1 MHNPNFQAALMLQR
15 IPVLSNLG
23 GVFQKR
29 HPRQQAGLAL
39 SRLLTQ
45 FDLGQMP
52 YESGSR
58 PSRRADC
65 TRNVAIG
72 IWLIPF
78 EEGRSPENV
87 DLHKAIPAA
96 TCDMRRQG
104 IGVLMPVKLAAS
116 RFLAAVADPE
126 NVWRFFVVTARH
138 VTDRPGGWFQIGL
151 SVEAMYEPDSLQTL
165 RFRQR
170 VENAFRE

>member
-1 MHNPNFQAALMLQR
+1 MFQR

-39 SRLLTQ
+39 TRLLTQ
-45 FDLGQMP
+45 FDMGQMP
-52 YESGSR
+52 YETGTR
-58 PSRRADC
+58 PSRRSEG

-78 EEGRSPENV
+78 EENRGAENA
-87 DLHKAIPAA
+87 DMQKAIPAA
-96 TCDMRRQG
+96 TCDLRRQG
-104 IGVLMPVKLAAS
+104 IGVLMPVKLTS
-116 RFLAAVADPE
+116 RKFIAAVADPE
-126 NVWRFFVVTARH
+126 NVWRYFVVTARH
-138 VTDRPGGWFQIGL
+138 VTDRPGGWYQLGL
-151 SVEAMYEPDSLQTL
+151 SVESMYEPDSLQTL

-170 VENAFRE
+170 VENAFTE

>member
-1 MHNPNFQAALMLQR
+1 MFQR

-39 SRLLTQ
+39 TRLLSQ
-45 FDLGQMP
+45 FDMGQMP
-52 YESGSR
+52 YETGTR
-58 PSRRADC
+58 PSRRSEG
-65 TRNVAIG
+65 TRSVAIG

-78 EEGRSPENV
+78 EENRGPENA
-87 DLHKAIPAA
+87 DMHKAIPVA

-104 IGVLMPVKLAAS
+104 IGVLMPVKLTS
-116 RFLAAVADPE
+116 RKFIAAVADPE
-126 NVWRFFVVTARH
+126 NVWRYFIVSARH
-138 VTDRPGGWFQIGL
+138 VTDRPGGWYQLGL
-151 SVEAMYEPDSLQTL
+151 SVECMYEPDSLQTI

-170 VENAFRE
+170 VENAFTE

>member
-1 MHNPNFQAALMLQR
+1 MFQR

-126 NVWRFFVVTARH
+126 NVWRFFVVT
-138 VTDRPGGWFQIGL
+138 GGWFQMGL

-165 RFRQR
+165 RFRHR
-170 VENAFRE
+170 VENAFTE

>member
-1 MHNPNFQAALMLQR
+1 MFQR

-29 HPRQQAGLAL
+29 NPRQQAGLAL

-45 FDLGQMP
+45 FDMGQMP

-58 PSRRADC
+58 PSRRTDS

-72 IWLIPF
+72 IWLIPY
-78 EEGRSPENV
+78 EENRGPEQA
-87 DLHKAIPAA
+87 DLQKAIPAA

-104 IGVLMPVKLAAS
+104 IGVLMPVKLTAS
-116 RFLAAVADPE
+116 KFIAAVADLE

-138 VTDRPGGWFQIGL
+138 VTDRPGGWFQMGL
-151 SVEAMYEPDSLQTL
+151 SVESIYEPDSLQKL

-170 VENAFRE
+170 VENAFTD